1 MKKIIRLLIA
11 VAIFAMLTVF
21 VGFSVFAG
29 ETPDT
34 VKKTIVWDFEDN
46 TTQSWKL
53 GSECTGSFYVENG
66 VAKIEYPEKGTN
78 YIAASVNVDTSVYR
92 YVALKMRHDVPVGY
106 MGPLPF
112 IVYYRGAG
120 QSFAW
125 ARKATENHFN
135 LSDDFKTM
143 IVDMS
148 SSSLWTGTQEAL
160 RIDPFQTSAGGYVV
174 EIDEIVLAEGAN
186 LTLNPAD
193 GGASIVHNVPAGV
206 EIDLSKYDVPERT
219 GYKFEGWTDGNT
231 NTVIKSIVLEND
243 TELFAKW
250 SVAPVVWDFDHGSK
264 QGWSVN
270 NGVDKGLVNG
280 AYKVALSTSNE
291 DTWIQNTSLNFN
303 ADNYKYLVAFLRH
316 NVPETAFGS
325 TPLQA
330 LFVGT
335 TGMWSAD
342 LCVNVPQYAASDE
355 FIPYVIDMSGN
366 PYWNGIVTKL
376 RIDPFHIVS
385 PAGTEYYF
393 EADKIMVTYGVTLT
407 LGDAD
412 YTVPAGVPVKL
423 SDFDKPEKSGFVFA
437 GWSETQNGKL
447 VDEITITEDTVL
459 YENWISDATS
469 VTLTDKSVKAVSAD
483 KEVTLVVSSVGET
496 GRPWDIVIRKVSGF
510 AEMTFEKLGI
520 NIKEA
525 DKIKAFLLSDM
536 TKLSP
541 LCEADEVTPDTIEY
555 AKVPAAYDEN
565 YGTLVYFNNFKDEPV
580 GSANFAVLDVGQA
593 GTIGGKYV
601 VTATRD
607 ASPSQKSG
615 EAIPGIEIVSGEG
628 LGNRFKYKDGTPIE
642 GKMTVVYEA
651 FNADSAR
658 RSLYN
663 VADEPAFGF
672 DMWLGY
678 FMNWGGK
685 GIDSLNWASW
695 ASKSIDVTDGLTRVG
710 TRANRAVS
718 DIIYFHSVAVY
729 VQQPGFV
736 MLTDENGNGGERVA
750 TGKDKFVFPSLL
762 GDRVVASW
770 TDGVAEYKAGDNV
783 QTSVVE
789 GKSFKVKKYAD
800 FSALKDLNI
809 VCIGDSLTEGA
820 YGVPSGSD
828 PVMGKLCYP
837 YYLGQFTGANVTN
850 NGKSGWTP
858 KLHFTNKPFE
868 SSLSADTDIVIIMLG
883 TNNGLSDTL
892 ESDTA
897 YSNYNDYADTET
909 GNYAKIIE
917 YVTEKTAGNAKIIL
931 MTPPVTTRRDYIA
944 ATSNVVKKLAAKY
957 GLDVIDVNASCGVTD
972 YNLRKYMPVD
982 ELHFHAE
989 GYKLLAAYVSM
1000 KTAEYYTAE

>member
-1 MKKIIRLLIA
+1 MKTKLRLFMTVA
-11 VAIFAMLTVF
+11 VVAVLA
-21 VGFSVFAG
+21 VFAG
-29 ETPDT
+29 LTAFAEEPQKQTM
-34 VKKTIVWDFEDN
+34 VWDFEDGTAQGWN
-46 TTQSWKL
+46 L
-53 GSECTGSFYVENG
+53 GGECTGSFYVEDG
-66 VAKIEYPEKGTN
+66 IAKIEFPAAGTN
-78 YIAASVNVDTSVYR
+78 YIARSVTIDTSVYR
-92 YVALKMRHDVPVGY
+92 YVALRMRHNVPIGY

-112 IVYYRGAG
+112 IVYYRGDG
-120 QSFAW
+120 QNFAW
-125 ARKATENHFN
+125 GRKATENHFT
-135 LSDDFKTM
+135 LSDEYKTM
-143 IVDMS
+143 IIDMS
-148 SSSLWTGTQEAL
+148 SSSGWTGTMAAL
-160 RIDPFQTSAGGYVV
+160 RIDPFQTAAGGYVV
-174 EIDEIVLAEGAN
+174 EIDKIVLAEGAD
-186 LTLNPAD
+186 LTLNPND
-193 GGASIVHNVPAGV
+193 GGTGIVYNVPAGV
-206 EIDLSKYDVPERT
+206 EIDLSKYDAPERT

-231 NTVIKSIVLEND
+231 NEVLTSIVLEKD

-250 SVAPVVWDFDHGSK
+250 SVAPIVWDFNHGSK
-264 QGWSVN
+264 QGWSVQ

-291 DTWIQNTSLNFN
+291 DTWIQNTALNFN

-316 NVPETAFGS
+316 NVPETAVGS

-330 LFVGT
+330 LFVRT

-342 LCVNVPQYAASDE
+342 LCVNMKQYAASEE
-355 FIPYVIDMSGN
+355 FVPHVIDMSEN
-366 PYWNGIVTKL
+366 PYWNGTVTKL

-393 EADKIMVTYGVTLT
+393 EADKIMVTNGVKLT
-407 LGDAD
+407 LGAAD

-483 KEVTLVVSSVGET
+483 KEVTLVVSSNITT
-496 GRPWDIVIRKVSGF
+496 GRPLDIVIRKVSGF

-520 NIKEA
+520 SVKDA
-525 DKIKAFLLSDM
+525 DKVKAFLLSDM

-541 LCEADEVTPDTIEY
+541 LCEADEITPDKIEY
-555 AKVPAAYDEN
+555 AKAPAAYDEK
-565 YGTLVYFNNFKDEPV
+565 YGTLVYFNNFKDEPF
-580 GSANFAVLDVGQA
+580 GNANLAVLDAGQA
-593 GTIGGKYV
+593 GTINGKYV
-601 VTATRD
+601 VNATRY

-615 EAIPGIEIVSGEG
+615 ESIPGIEIVSGEG

-651 FNADSAR
+651 FNKDSAR
-658 RSLYN
+658 RALYN
-663 VADEPAFGF
+663 LADEQAFGF

-678 FMNWGGK
+678 YMNWSGK
-685 GIDSLNWASW
+685 GIDPYSW
-695 ASKSIDVTDGLTRVG
+695 ATWSTKALDVTDGLTRVAS
-710 TRANRAVS
+710 RANRAT
-718 DIIYFHSVAVY
+718 DNIIYFHSVAVY
-729 VQQPGFV
+729 VQEPGFV
-736 MLTDENGNGGERVA
+736 MLTDENGNGGSRTA

-762 GDRVVASW
+762 GDRVVAAW
-770 TDGVAEYKAGDNV
+770 TDGIAEYKAGDNV

-789 GKSFKVKKYAD
+789 GKSFKVKEYAD
-800 FSALKDLNI
+800 LSSLAGLNV

-828 PVMGKLCYP
+828 PVVGKLNYP
-837 YYLGQFTGANVTN
+837 YYFGQFTGANVIN
-850 NGKSGWTP
+850 NGKCGWTP
-858 KLHFTNKPFE
+858 KLHFENKPFE
-868 SSLSADTDIVIIMLG
+868 SSLTADTDVVIIMLG

-897 YSNYNDYADTET
+897 YSNYNDYANTET

-931 MTPPVTTRRDYIA
+931 MTPPVTTRRDYID
-944 ATSNVVKKLAAKY
+944 ATSAVVKKLAAKY

-972 YNLRKYMPVD
+972 YNIRKYMPVD